1 MASIKSR
8 VASLEQTSGPT
19 VRRKLT
25 DAELAVRVT
34 TILNNPAS
42 SPLYGPLTEFMNRA
56 VVNNAR
62 CQRDVPASAA
72 FNAGGNRPQDL
83 KSTTALIRI

>member
-1 MASIKSR
+1 MASIKTR
-8 VASLEQTSGPT
+8 VACLEQVSKATIHRPMSD
-19 VRRKLT
+19 V
-25 DAELAVRVT
+25 ELAVRVT

-83 KSTTALIRI
+83 KSTTALIRT

>member
-62 CQRDVPASAA
+62 CQRDVPEPPRDSW
-72 FNAGGNRPQDL
+72 RPVGLSQA
-83 KSTTALIRI
+83 TTMGV

>member
-1 MASIKSR
+1 MASLKTR
-8 VASLEQTSGPT
+8 VADLEQASRAT
-19 VRRKLT
+19 VRRQLT
-25 DAELAVRVT
+25 DTERAVRLT
-34 TILNNPAS
+34 HILNNPAS

-62 CQRDVPASAA
+62 CQRDVHASAA

-83 KSTTALIRI
+83 KSTTALIRT